1 MSERF
6 GPYRFSLT
14 KDEFMR
20 YAHEVGRRQ
29 LVQLDAK
36 SWRLTIFAGLAVLAV
51 LSGLAVSGVSDPSTL
66 TSGALAC
73 AGAILIGKFMIRRQI
88 ARAQTIAIDDLAR
101 REDVFGRPVTLIVDD
116 AGLSIEMAGADD
128 LRAFA
133 ELREAGRLPGLLV
146 FWSGPND
153 GVALPE
159 RALADPAEGEALLR
173 FVRARMTPQSAA
185 QSAAR

>member
-1 MSERF
+1 
-6 GPYRFSLT
+6 
-14 KDEFMR
+14 MR
-20 YAHEVGRRQ
+20 YAHEVKRRQ

-133 ELREAGRLPGLLV
+133 GCARRVAFRACWCSGRAPMTASRCRNGLWRTRRKARLC
-146 FWSGPND
+146 FASC
-153 GVALPE
+153 A
-159 RALADPAEGEALLR
+159 RA
-173 FVRARMTPQSAA
+173 
-185 QSAAR
+185 